1 VQSRLAARVAGRI
14 AARQGR
20 EFVRHVVPAVAK
32 PARTLWNDFIAFLF
46 CCIAVPFVFKTVTL
60 ARVYAKSAP
69 ADALADLVRLC
80 IAGFCTLVL
89 VGYGVSSYLRARK
102 ISRS

>member
-1 VQSRLAARVAGRI
+1 MLSRIAARY

-46 CCIAVPFVFKTVTL
+46 GCL
-60 ARVYAKSAP
+60 AITFGFETYRFYRAYSKAAP
-69 ADALADLVRLC
+69 ADQFGDLVRLV
-80 IAGFCTLVL
+80 IAGFCTLVMTW
-89 VGYGVSSYLRARK
+89 YGLSSYFKARK